1 MKRLFTMVLAA
12 CLAAGAL
19 TGCGA
24 SQAEQLI
31 AKRSVDERL
40 QTYSTVLSQLGTSPE
55 AEKTRIELDQAAG
68 WLRRAEALSVTPEG
82 ATSPRMDTLL
92 DVIDGQLVRIKAEQA
107 RQAAERRF
115 EGERTRFEG
124 EMSRFETIQKK
135 NAELRQGGAK

>member
-1 MKRLFTMVLAA
+1 MKRLLTLALAA
-12 CLAAGAL
+12 LFAAGAL

-24 SQAEQLI
+24 SQADQLI

-40 QTYSTVLSQLGTSPE
+40 QTYSTVLTKLGASPE

-82 ATSPRMDTLL
+82 AVSTRMDMLL
-92 DVIDGQLVRIKAEQA
+92 DVIDGQLVRVKAEQS

-124 EMSRFETIQKK
+124 EMGRFESIQKK
-135 NAELRQGGAK
+135 NAELRGGAR